1 MHFVAKKPT
10 IKSTFLTCLC
20 VAACCAVGWSRLE
33 FFSHFSS
40 DFIRC
45 LFENSIRSDGKR
57 RNKTRQIE
65 KKEFLC
71 LNCPRK
77 YLLEVA
83 EALNTLIVDIKSRI
97 PVIASI
103 TLIAFGK
110 EQWDR
115 YRLTRVSAENQFND
129 FICCAFGRPSA
140 AIEVWG

>member
-1 MHFVAKKPT
+1 MHSVAKKPT

-45 LFENSIRSDGKR
+45 LFENSIRSDGKKK
-57 RNKTRQIE
+57 NKTRQIE

-83 EALNTLIVDIKSRI
+83 EALNTLIVDIKISNSLNCFDHVNCVRGRTMR
-97 PVIASI
+97 SI
-103 TLIAFGK
+103 SIDALVPK
-110 EQWDR
+110 
-115 YRLTRVSAENQFND
+115 NQFND
-129 FICCAFGRPSA
+129 FICCTFRRPSGG
-140 AIEVWG
+140 IEVWG

>member
-45 LFENSIRSDGKR
+45 LFENSIRSDGKKK
-57 RNKTRQIE
+57 NKTQQIG

-83 EALNTLIVDIKSRI
+83 EALKTLIVDIKISNSGNCFDHVNCVWERTMG
-97 PVIASI
+97 SI
-103 TLIAFGK
+103 SIDALVLK
-110 EQWDR
+110 
-115 YRLTRVSAENQFND
+115 NQFND
-129 FICCAFGRPSA
+129 FICCTFRRPSGG
-140 AIEVWG
+140 IEVWG

>member
-20 VAACCAVGWSRLE
+20 VAACCVSADLE

-45 LFENSIRSDGKR
+45 LFENSIRSDGKKK
-57 RNKTRQIE
+57 NKTQQIE

-71 LNCPRK
+71 LNCARK

-83 EALNTLIVDIKSRI
+83 EALNTLIVDIKSLEFRNCSNHI
-97 PVIASI
+97 NCA
-103 TLIAFGK
+103 GK

-115 YRLTRVSAENQFND
+115 YRLTR
-129 FICCAFGRPSA
+129 
-140 AIEVWG
+140 